1 MSSKC
6 NFSCWRPK
14 TSRSKNTHL
23 WGIQHSS
30 AWSEIVQKGGGVS
43 LNFFCK
49 LLQFSWYL
57 MIDCPTLHCVLGVVS
72 SCTPT
77 PLIVACLM
85 CFWQLCL
92 LPSLTLSGLVSV
104 GAGGGW
110 SQMMRRQLK
119 IKFYQQLPV
128 SIFLCIMVTLSQI
141 QQLIYTPTLIWG
153 IYSSAANRLI
163 GEVVQSRRRPLLGPS
178 PGWKRLLPL
187 SHLRQY

>member
-23 WGIQHSS
+23 WGIQHSTT
-30 AWSEIVQKGGGVS
+30 WSEIVKKGGDEISFNNYIFANFYGFYDSDQMTVS
-43 LNFFCK
+43 HISVSYVLWPVAHLHIHTPFAFYRDTSEV
-49 LLQFSWYL
+49 LLAA
-57 MIDCPTLHCVLGVVS
+57 M
-72 SCTPT
+72 TP
-77 PLIVACLM
+77 
-85 CFWQLCL
+85 
-92 LPSLTLSGLVSV
+92 PSLTLSGLVSV

-141 QQLIYTPTLIWG
+141 QQLIYTPVLIWG
-153 IYSSAANRLI
+153 IHSCSSQHHTSIN
-163 GEVVQSRRRPLLGPS
+163 VVYFTI
-178 PGWKRLLPL
+178 KM
-187 SHLRQY
+187 